1 MSDPIAINDRPYL
14 SGRAVFPEGRWRP
27 ILTLGGEWRPTL
39 TLMLWLGVLWP
50 GTKDSLAVAR
60 LCTGLALIPS
70 CRTAVLTSQARLLYR
85 AAKVGLSESRMGV
98 YRHLLGNSDS
108 IVHFRDLYKVP
119 SNVEVRPDTPDDGL
133 TYRDGWMPFW
143 LVSVVEGGVRFPL
156 HPLVRD
162 CLWEWRLCPCQLL
175 PNVYKII
182 MGVVRLNQIL
192 GIGLGVPDIEDTYD
206 LCKSAEGDTY
216 YLRLRV
222 RRTGFVTALE
232 DSNRYAGED
241 KVLVRGGWEFGEVEP
256 ATTVRVPRKIGIPP
270 NFREKRELARRNR
283 WKVNSAWHELVRNYR
298 GHNCRAAWCLLGYVP
313 HYRSFNTSRKVSGID
328 SVLSGEG
335 ASQGTE
341 AAVVPSSATVTV
353 AIPAGRLVELAER
366 APAVSA
372 AESARPS
379 RAKPPSSRTR
389 LAAFSSEEEEE
400 EEEMLRQRGRR
411 YAAEDLSAAAFGDI
425 GGEVRDPPQAVAAAP
440 PASPGGI
447 PAPDVE
453 AVSPAVVAAARPD
466 EAGVVTAPPPPVTTV
481 VPPSD
486 HAAGAGR
493 RARSAEAAEG
503 GRPEKRARVEASPGP
518 STSSA
523 GGTILPPPPAP
534 WRPAIEGSLGRPLAE
549 TDRATNPQVVAA
561 LGRACALPQDMAR
574 WAEMDNESLLLSSM
588 QSVVQLL
595 QKCQVGI
602 ERLDAAEARAA
613 EWVVERDELRASLAS
628 KDATLAEVTAK
639 NAGLVVDFEESK
651 VEVQR
656 LKDEL
661 EDEKVQNQHLSSELD
676 DLRAAAKQL
685 EDELKSTKG
694 TNKRL
699 LSQRNQAQSSLE
711 KALRGKAAEIES
723 ALAKQEDRLKG
734 EFLAEHDSIMEEEV
748 GKLTAD
754 YKAQLPGI
762 RDRAWELGWKAAL
775 EKAGVPEDSPLF
787 LNALRFSCSD
797 PGLAAVS
804 QVSSDPPSQSCPEA
818 IAAPEVPQEASVV
831 SADPGGCQVA
841 AAVEVPPEAAV
852 VCHET
857 APTATEASTVAAEIP
872 PEIDCNAEAAA
883 P

>member
-1 MSDPIAINDRPYL
+1 
-14 SGRAVFPEGRWRP
+14 
-27 ILTLGGEWRPTL
+27 
-39 TLMLWLGVLWP
+39 
-50 GTKDSLAVAR
+50 
-60 LCTGLALIPS
+60 
-70 CRTAVLTSQARLLYR
+70 
-85 AAKVGLSESRMGV
+85 MGV
-98 YRHLLGNSDS
+98 YRHLLGDSDS

-143 LVSVVEGGVRFPL
+143 L
-156 HPLVRD
+156 
-162 CLWEWRLCPCQLL
+162 
-175 PNVYKII
+175 
-182 MGVVRLNQIL
+182 IL

-222 RRTGFVTALE
+222 HRTGFVTALE

-335 ASQGTE
+335 ASQRAE
-341 AAVVPSSATVTV
+341 ATVVPSSAAVTV

-372 AESARPS
+372 AESAGTS
-379 RAKPPSSRTR
+379 RAKPLSSRTR
-389 LAAFSSEEEEE
+389 LVASSSEEEEE

-447 PAPDVE
+447 PAPDAEV
-453 AVSPAVVAAARPD
+453 VSPAVVAAARPD
-466 EAGVVTAPPPPVTTV
+466 EAEVIAPPPAVTAV

-493 RARSAEAAEG
+493 RAFSAEAVEG
-503 GRPEKRARVEASPGP
+503 GRPEKRARVEASRGP

-534 WRPAIEGSLGRPLAE
+534 WRPAIEGVLGRPLAE

-574 WAEMDNESLLLSSM
+574 WVEMDNESLLLSSM
-588 QSVVQLL
+588 RSVVQLL

-628 KDATLAEVTAK
+628 KDAVLAEMTAK
-639 NAGLVVDFEESK
+639 NVGLVFDLEESK
-651 VEVQR
+651 VEVER

-661 EDEKVQNQHLSSELD
+661 EDEKGQNQHLSSELD
-676 DLRAAAKQL
+676 DLRVAAKQL
-685 EDELKSTKG
+685 EDELESTKG

-699 LSQRNQAQSSLE
+699 LSQRNQAQGSLE
-711 KALRGKAAEIES
+711 TALREKAAEIES
-723 ALAKQEDRLKG
+723 ALAKQGARLKE

-748 GKLTAD
+748 GKLSAD

-775 EKAGVPEDSPLF
+775 RKAGVPEDSPLF
-787 LNALRFSCSD
+787 LNAPRFSCSD
-797 PGLAAVS
+797 PGPAAVS
-804 QVSSDPPSQSCPEA
+804 QVSSNPSSQSCPEA
-818 IAAPEVPQEASVV
+818 NAAPGAHPEALAV
-831 SADPGGCQVA
+831 SADPEGCQVA
-841 AAVEVPPEAAV
+841 AVVEVPPEAAV
-852 VCHET
+852 VVPET
-857 APTATEASTVAAEIP
+857 TPTATEASTVAAEVP
-872 PEIDCNAEAAA
+872 PEIDCNVEAAA
-883 P
+883 L

>member
-1 MSDPIAINDRPYL
+1 
-14 SGRAVFPEGRWRP
+14 
-27 ILTLGGEWRPTL
+27 
-39 TLMLWLGVLWP
+39 
-50 GTKDSLAVAR
+50 
-60 LCTGLALIPS
+60 
-70 CRTAVLTSQARLLYR
+70 
-85 AAKVGLSESRMGV
+85 MGV

-175 PNVYKII
+175 PNGYKII

-298 GHNCRAAWCLLGYVP
+298 GHHCRAAWCLLGYVP

-341 AAVVPSSATVTV
+341 ATVVPSSAAVTV

-372 AESARPS
+372 AEPAGTS
-379 RAKPPSSRTR
+379 RAKPQSSRTR
-389 LAAFSSEEEEE
+389 LVASSSEEEEEE

-447 PAPDVE
+447 PAPDAE
-453 AVSPAVVAAARPD
+453 AVSPTVVAAARPD
-466 EAGVVTAPPPPVTTV
+466 EAEVVIAPPPAVTAV

-486 HAAGAGR
+486 DAAGAGR
-493 RARSAEAAEG
+493 QARPVEAVEG

-534 WRPAIEGSLGRPLAE
+534 WRPAIEGVLGRPLAE
-549 TDRATNPQVVAA
+549 TDRTNNPLVVAA

-588 QSVVQLL
+588 RSVVQLL

-602 ERLDAAEARAA
+602 GRLDAAEARAA
-613 EWVVERDELRASLAS
+613 EWVVERDELQASMAS

-639 NAGLVVDFEESK
+639 NADLVVDFEESK

-676 DLRAAAKQL
+676 DLRAAVKQL

-694 TNKRL
+694 TNRRL
-699 LSQRNQAQSSLE
+699 LSERKQAQGSLE
-711 KALRGKAAEIES
+711 VALREKAAEVES
-723 ALAKQEDRLKG
+723 ALAKQEARLKK

-775 EKAGVPEDSPLF
+775 HEAGVPEDSPLF
-787 LNALRFSCSD
+787 VSLPSFPCPD
-797 PGLAAVS
+797 PGPLAAVS

-818 IAAPEVPQEASVV
+818 NAAPEVPPSQSCPEANAAPEVPQGAPVV
-831 SADPGGCQVA
+831 SADSGDCQVA
-841 AAVEVPPEAAV
+841 AVVEVSPEAAV
-852 VCHET
+852 VVPET
-857 APTATEASTVAAEIP
+857 APATTEVSTVAAEVP
-872 PEIDCNAEAAA
+872 PEIDCNVEAAA
-883 P
+883 L

>member
-1 MSDPIAINDRPYL
+1 
-14 SGRAVFPEGRWRP
+14 
-27 ILTLGGEWRPTL
+27 
-39 TLMLWLGVLWP
+39 
-50 GTKDSLAVAR
+50 
-60 LCTGLALIPS
+60 
-70 CRTAVLTSQARLLYR
+70 
-85 AAKVGLSESRMGV
+85 MGV
-98 YRHLLGNSDS
+98 YRHLLGDSDS

-175 PNVYKII
+175 PNAYKII

-206 LCKSAEGDTY
+206 LCKSPEGDTY

-222 RRTGFVTALE
+222 RRAGFVTALE

-270 NFREKRELARRNR
+270 NFRERRELARRNR

-313 HYRSFNTSRKVSGID
+313 HYRSFNTSRKVPGID

-335 ASQGTE
+335 ASQRTE
-341 AAVVPSSATVTV
+341 ATVVPSSAAVTV

-366 APAVSA
+366 APVVSA
-372 AESARPS
+372 AEPAGTS
-379 RAKPPSSRTR
+379 RAKPLSSRTR
-389 LAAFSSEEEEE
+389 LVASSSEEEEE
-400 EEEMLRQRGRR
+400 EEEMLRQRGRC

-425 GGEVRDPPQAVAAAP
+425 GSEARDPPQAVAATP
-440 PASPGGI
+440 PGFSGGT
-447 PAPDVE
+447 PAPDAEV
-453 AVSPAVVAAARPD
+453 VGPAVVTAARPD
-466 EAGVVTAPPPPVTTV
+466 EAEVVTAPPPAATAVI
-481 VPPSD
+481 PPTD

-493 RARSAEAAEG
+493 RARPAEVVEG
-503 GRPEKRARVEASPGP
+503 GRPEKRPRVEASPGP
-518 STSSA
+518 SSSA
-523 GGTILPPPPAP
+523 GGSILPPPPAP
-534 WRPAIEGSLGRPLAE
+534 WRPAIEEVLGRPLAE
-549 TDRATNPQVVAA
+549 TDCATSPQVVAA
-561 LGRACALPQDMAR
+561 LGRACALPQD
-574 WAEMDNESLLLSSM
+574 ESLLLSSM
-588 QSVVQLL
+588 RSVVQLL

-613 EWVVERDELRASLAS
+613 EWVVERDELRASVAS
-628 KDATLAEVTAK
+628 KDAALAELTAK
-639 NAGLVVDFEESK
+639 NVGLVFDLEESK
-651 VEVQR
+651 VEAER

-661 EDEKVQNQHLSSELD
+661 EDEKGQNLHLSSEVD
-676 DLRAAAKQL
+676 DLRVVVKCL
-685 EDELKSTKG
+685 EDELDSAKA
-694 TNKRL
+694 TNRRL
-699 LSQRNQAQSSLE
+699 LSQRNQAQGSLE
-711 KALRGKAAEIES
+711 AATREKAAEIES
-723 ALAKQEDRLKG
+723 ALAKQEARLKE
-734 EFLAEHDSIMEEEV
+734 EFLTEHDSIMEEEV

-775 EKAGVPEDSPLF
+775 LKAGVPEDSPLF
-787 LNALRFSCSD
+787 LNAPRFSCSD

-804 QVSSDPPSQSCPEA
+804 QVSSDPSSQSCPEA
-818 IAAPEVPQEASVV
+818 NAAPGAHPEALAV
-831 SADPGGCQVA
+831 SADPEGCQVA
-841 AAVEVPPEAAV
+841 AVVEVPPEAV
-852 VCHET
+852 VVVPET
-857 APTATEASTVAAEIP
+857 APTATKASTVAAEVP
-872 PEIDCNAEAAA
+872 PEIDCNVEAAA
-883 P
+883 L